1 MSSRKVTLLVQ
12 TVVNVSM
19 DEGVNMDELE
29 LDMYSDN
36 DAVDVQDCQIT
47 KLEVID
53 SKQGDED
60 SG

>member
-1 MSSRKVTLLVQ
+1 MASRKVTLLVQ
-12 TVVNVSM
+12 TVVNVNM
-19 DEGVNMDELE
+19 DEGVDMDELE

-53 SKQGDED
+53 SK
-60 SG
+60 